1 MIKPI
6 NILLVE
12 DDPLD
17 IIDISRQL
25 DKQHIIYQLQ
35 TAHNGEEAIRIL
47 EETQELP
54 DIALIDINMPKM
66 NGLEL
71 LHAIRNHESWKN
83 LKCFIITTS
92 DEKVDR
98 RAAAS
103 LGVSGYI
110 TKPLKLNSPA
120 SMDAFNL
127 MIDLINLKSG
137 E

>member
-1 MIKPI
+1 MRPI

-17 IIDISRQL
+17 VIDISRQL

-35 TAHNGEEAIRIL
+35 TGHNGEEAIRLL
-47 EETQELP
+47 EESVELP
-54 DIALIDINMPKM
+54 DIVLIDINMPKM

-71 LHAIRNHESWKN
+71 LQTIRQREEWKSLN
-83 LKCFIITTS
+83 CFIITSS
-92 DEKVDR
+92 DEKIDR
-98 RAAAS
+98 RAAS
-103 LGVSGYI
+103 LLGASGYI

-127 MIDLINLKSG
+127 MIDLINLKP
-137 E
+137 

>member
-1 MIKPI
+1 MRPI

-17 IIDISRQL
+17 VIDISRQL

-35 TAHNGEEAIRIL
+35 TGHNGEEAIRLL
-47 EETQELP
+47 EESAELP
-54 DIALIDINMPKM
+54 DIVLIDINMPKM

-71 LHAIRNHESWKN
+71 LQTIRQREEWKN
-83 LKCFIITTS
+83 LNCFIITSS
-92 DEKVDR
+92 DEKIDR
-98 RAAAS
+98 RAAS
-103 LGVSGYI
+103 LLGASGYI

-127 MIDLINLKSG
+127 MIDLINLKP
-137 E
+137 

>member
-1 MIKPI
+1 
-6 NILLVE
+6 VE

-35 TAHNGEEAIRIL
+35 TGHNGEEALRLL
-47 EETQELP
+47 EESAELP
-54 DIALIDINMPKM
+54 DIVLIDINMPKM

-71 LHAIRNHESWKN
+71 LQTIRQREEWKSLN
-83 LKCFIITTS
+83 CFIITSS
-92 DEKVDR
+92 DEKIDR
-98 RAAAS
+98 RAAS
-103 LGVSGYI
+103 LLGASGYI

-127 MIDLINLKSG
+127 MIDLINLKP
-137 E
+137 

>member
-1 MIKPI
+1 
-6 NILLVE
+6 VE

-35 TAHNGEEAIRIL
+35 TGHNGEEAIRLL
-47 EETQELP
+47 EESPELP
-54 DIALIDINMPKM
+54 DIVLIDINMPKM

-71 LHAIRNHESWKN
+71 LQTIRQREEWKSLN
-83 LKCFIITTS
+83 CFIITSS
-92 DEKVDR
+92 DEKIDR
-98 RAAAS
+98 RAAS
-103 LGVSGYI
+103 LLGASGYI

-127 MIDLINLKSG
+127 MIDLINLKP
-137 E
+137 

>member
-1 MIKPI
+1 MRPI
-6 NILLVE
+6 NILLAD

-25 DKQHIIYQLQ
+25 DKQHIIYHLDK
-35 TAHNGEEAIRIL
+35 AHNGEEAIRIL
-47 EETQELP
+47 EETTELP

-71 LHAIRNHESWKN
+71 LHAIRDREEWKN

-92 DEKVDR
+92 DEKIDR
-98 RAAAS
+98 RAAAL

-110 TKPLKLNSPA
+110 IKPLKLNSPA

-127 MIDLINLKSG
+127 MIDLINLKNI

>member
-1 MIKPI
+1 MRPI
-6 NILLVE
+6 NILLAD

-25 DKQHIIYQLQ
+25 DKQHIIYQLYE
-35 TAHNGEEAIRIL
+35 AHNGEEAIGIL
-47 EETQELP
+47 EEAPEPP

-71 LHAIRNHESWKN
+71 LQTIRQHERWKH

-92 DEKVDR
+92 DEKIDR
-98 RAAAS
+98 RTAS
-103 LGVSGYI
+103 ALGVSGYI
-110 TKPLKLNSPA
+110 IKPLKLNSPA

-127 MIDLINLKSG
+127 MIDLINLKSM